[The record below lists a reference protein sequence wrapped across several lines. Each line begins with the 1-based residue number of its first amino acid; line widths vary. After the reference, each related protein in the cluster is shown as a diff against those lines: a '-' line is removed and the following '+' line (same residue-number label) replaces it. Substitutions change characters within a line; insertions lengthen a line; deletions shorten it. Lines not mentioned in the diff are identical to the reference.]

1 MPGGGNM
8 VQVENI
14 SKEFQNRFG
23 GHGKLYTAPGRVNL
37 IGEHTD
43 YNLGFVLPGAIDKAI
58 TLEIRPNGTKE
69 FRVVALDYNEV
80 VTFAADGHKLALHWA
95 NYVLGVV
102 MEFLSRCFP
111 VAGFDAV
118 FAGDIPLGG
127 GLSSSAA
134 LESAFAFAINDL
146 GGFGVSR
153 LELAQ
158 IGQSAEHKYA
168 GVRCGI
174 MDQFASLHGKQD
186 KLLKLDC
193 RSLEY
198 ELIPFHL
205 PRYRVVLLDT
215 QVKHSLA
222 ASEYNLRRAQCEA
235 GVKILQQSNSDVQ
248 SLRDGDLSLLEACRT
263 QMDATVHARCRYVIE
278 ENIRVLRAVDLLK
291 AADAVAFG
299 REMFL
304 SHEGL
309 QHQYAVSCP
318 ELDLLVD
325 AARQVQG
332 VAGARMMG
340 GGFGGCTI
348 NLVAEDVHDEFV
360 RFAQNRFEK
369 QFGKIPVVYDVTIGE
384 GARLLA

>member
-1 MPGGGNM
+1 MIS
-8 VQVENI
+8 ENI
-14 SKEFQNRFG
+14 IGTAFQKRFG
-23 GHGKLYTAPGRVNL
+23 GRGSIYTAPGRVNL

-43 YNLGFVLPGAIDKAI
+43 YNLGYVLPGAIDRAI
-58 TLEIRPNGTKE
+58 TLEMRPNGTKQ
-69 FRVVALDYNEV
+69 FTVVSLDYNEE
-80 VTFAADGHKLALHWA
+80 VTFTADGNKLQQHWA

-111 VAGFDAV
+111 VQGFDAV

-134 LESAFAFAINDL
+134 LESAFAFAINDM
-146 GGFGVSR
+146 GQFGVSR
-153 LELAQ
+153 LEIAQ

-174 MDQFASLHGKQD
+174 MDQFTSLHGQKNQ
-186 KLLKLDC
+186 LMKLDC

-198 ELIPFHL
+198 ELVPFTL
-205 PRYRVVLLDT
+205 PGYRVVLLDT

-222 ASEYNLRRAQCEA
+222 ASEYNVRRAQCET
-235 GVKILQQSNSDVQ
+235 GVAILQKQHPEIK
-248 SLRDGDLSLLEACRT
+248 SLRDADLAMLEAGRAL
-263 QMDATVHARCRYVIE
+263 MDATVFSRCQYVVE
-278 ENIRVLRAVDLLK
+278 ENIRLLHAVGHLEKNDIG
-291 AADAVAFG
+291 AFG

-309 QHQYAVSCP
+309 QHKYAVSCA

-325 AARQVQG
+325 TARRIPG

-348 NLVAEDVHDEFV
+348 NVVAEDSHDDLIRQAGE
-360 RFAQNRFEK
+360 AFEK
-369 QFGKIPVVYDVTIGE
+369 QIGKIPLVYDVTIAD
-384 GARLLA
+384 GARRLR

>member
-1 MPGGGNM
+1 M
-8 VQVENI
+8 VGEHLIRNA
-14 SKEFQNRFG
+14 FQKRFG
-23 GHGKLYTAPGRVNL
+23 GPGALYAAPGRVNL

-43 YNLGFVLPGAIDKAI
+43 YNLGYVLPGAIDRAI
-58 TLEIRPNGTKE
+58 TLEIRPNGTKQ
-69 FRVVALDYNEV
+69 FTVVSLDYNEE
-80 VTFAADGHKLALHWA
+80 VTFTADGNKLQQHWA

-111 VAGFDAV
+111 VQGFDAV

-134 LESAFAFAINDL
+134 LESAFAFAINDM
-146 GGFGVSR
+146 GQFGVSR

-174 MDQFASLHGKQD
+174 MDQFASLHGEKNQ
-186 KLLKLDC
+186 LLKLDC

-198 ELIPFHL
+198 ELVPFNL
-205 PRYRVVLLDT
+205 PGYRVVLLDT

-222 ASEYNLRRAQCEA
+222 ASEYNVRRAQCET
-235 GVKILQQSNSDVQ
+235 GVAILQKYNSEIK
-248 SLRDGDLSLLEACRT
+248 SLRDADLAMLEACRA
-263 QMDATVHARCRYVIE
+263 QMDTTVFLRCQYVVE
-278 ENIRVLRAVDLLK
+278 ENIRLLHAVDHLK
-291 AADAVAFG
+291 KNDIGAFG

-309 QHQYAVSCP
+309 QHKYAVSCA
-318 ELDLLVD
+318 ELDLLVET
-325 AARQVQG
+325 ARRLPG

-348 NLVAEDVHDEFV
+348 NVVAEESHEDFIRQTGE
-360 RFAQNRFEK
+360 AFET
-369 QFGKIPVVYDVTIGE
+369 QVGKKPLVYDVTIAD
-384 GARLLA
+384 GARRLR

>member
-1 MPGGGNM
+1 M
-8 VQVENI
+8 VQLEKI
-14 SKEFQNRFG
+14 HKEFTERFG
-23 GHGKLYTAPGRVNL
+23 GHGTLYAAPGRVNL

-43 YNLGFVLPGAIDKAI
+43 YNLGYVLPGAIDKAI
-58 TLEIRPNGTKE
+58 TVEIRPNGTKQ
-69 FRVVALDYNEV
+69 FTVVSLDYNEE
-80 VTFAADGHKLALHWA
+80 VTFTADGNKLQQHWA

-134 LESAFAFAINDL
+134 LESVFAFAINDL
-146 GGFGVSR
+146 GRFGVSR

-174 MDQFASLHGKQD
+174 MDQFASLHGKKNQ
-186 KLLKLDC
+186 LLKLDC
-193 RSLEY
+193 RSLDY
-198 ELIPFHL
+198 ELVPFDL
-205 PRYRVVLLDT
+205 PGYRVVLLDT

-222 ASEYNLRRAQCEA
+222 SSEYNVRRAQCEA
-235 GVKILQQSNSDVQ
+235 GVAALQKQYPKVK
-248 SLRDGDLSLLEACRT
+248 SLRDADLAMLEACRA
-263 QMDATVHARCRYVIE
+263 QIDATVFLRCEYVVE
-278 ENIRVLRAVDLLK
+278 ENIRLLRAVDQLK
-291 AADAVAFG
+291 KADIVAFG
-299 REMFL
+299 HEML
-304 SHEGL
+304 ASHEGL
-309 QHQYAVSCP
+309 RHKYAVSCA

-325 AARQVQG
+325 TAREIPG

-348 NLVAEDVHDEFV
+348 NVVAEQGHENFIRRTGGV
-360 RFAQNRFEK
+360 FEK
-369 QFGKIPVVYDVTIGE
+369 KFGKKPLVYDVAISD
-384 GARLLA
+384 GARRLA